1 MSVQVVVDLK
11 GRIPVYEQIRA
22 QLAGYI
28 STGAL
33 GAGDRLPTVR
43 GLATDLGIAVNTV
56 ARAYTELESAGL
68 VSTGRRIGTV
78 VTASDRA
85 PIPDDVVAA
94 ADRLASAVAG
104 AELSEQVAI
113 DVLQAALRRNKA
125 RHAQVPGAAAV
136 GITPTEVATA
146 Q

>member
-1 MSVQVVVDLK
+1 MTVHLVVDLK

-43 GLATDLGIAVNTV
+43 GLAADLGIAVNTV

-68 VSTGRRIGTV
+68 VSTGRRVGTV

-85 PIPDDVVAA
+85 PIPAEVLEA
-94 ADRLASAVAG
+94 ADRLAAAVATAG
-104 AELSEQVAI
+104 LTEQIAI
-113 DVLQAALRRNKA
+113 DVLHAALRRA
-125 RHAQVPGAAAV
+125 GSAGAASGEPEA
-136 GITPTEVATA
+136 GGQQLIAA
-146 Q
+146 S